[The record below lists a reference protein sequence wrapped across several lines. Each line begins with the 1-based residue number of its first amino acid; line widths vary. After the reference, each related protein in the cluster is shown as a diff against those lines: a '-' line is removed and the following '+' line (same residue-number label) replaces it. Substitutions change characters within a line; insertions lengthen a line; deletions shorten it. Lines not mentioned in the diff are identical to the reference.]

1 MVQARKGQPL
11 LEVRDLVAGY
21 GKSTVLHGVSFSIA
35 AGERVALLGRN
46 GAGKSTLLLA
56 ISGLIPIQSGSVHL
70 AGQDITKARSC
81 DIVASGL
88 IHVLQGH
95 RVFGPLSVEDNLRI
109 SLRREDRGSVAETV
123 MKKAWD
129 LFPELSERRHLPAS
143 RLSGGQQQMLAV
155 SQGVVSR
162 PALLML
168 DEPSYGLAPVVVDR
182 IFNVVREIAAA
193 GTGVLVVEQ
202 LVSKTL
208 RATENCFL
216 LAGGKIAHS
225 AASSELLDNETVQ
238 KLYFG

>member
-1 MVQARKGQPL
+1 MVQAEKRQPL
-11 LEVRDLVAGY
+11 LEVRDLVVGY

-56 ISGLIPIQSGSVHL
+56 ISGLIPIQSGSVHF
-70 AGQDITKARSC
+70 AGQDITKARSS
-81 DIVASGL
+81 DIVALGL

-109 SLRREDRGSVAETV
+109 SLRREDRGAAAETV
-123 MKKAWD
+123 LKKAWD
-129 LFPELSERRHLPAS
+129 LFPELVERRHLPAS

-155 SQGVVSR
+155 SQGIVSR

-182 IFNVVREIAAA
+182 IFDVVREIAAA

-202 LVSKTL
+202 LVNKTL
-208 RATENCFL
+208 RATENCCL
-216 LAGGKIAHS
+216 LAGGRIAHS
-225 AASSELLDNETVQ
+225 AASSELLGNETVQ
-238 KLYFG
+238 NLYFG